1 MASEKTPESS
11 KSLLSESES
20 RGLGIQP
27 GSSLKLNF
35 LFLETEGGFPD
46 AAAVVRD
53 SIIGMGSLKSWRL
66 DEDVPSLE
74 VDALILWTEFVS
86 PLLSLLD
93 LGSTLTV
100 RATCL
105 VLRLFAPGTSLT
117 QHLVGELSVR
127 LKSES
132 CFGSEA
138 LVQRPPLEGSQFC
151 TR

>member
-35 LFLETEGGFPD
+35 LFLETAGGFHD
-46 AAAVVRD
+46 ADAVVQD
-53 SIIGMGSLKSWRL
+53 FSIGMGSLKSWRL

-74 VDALILWTEFVS
+74 VDALIPWTEFVS
-86 PLLSLLD
+86 LLSLLD
-93 LGSTLTV
+93 LGSTVTV
-100 RATCL
+100 RVTCL
-105 VLRLFAPGTSLT
+105 VLRLFAPGTSFT
-117 QHLVGELSVR
+117 QQLLGELSVR
-127 LKSES
+127 LRSES
-132 CFGSEA
+132 CFSEA
-138 LVQRPPLEGSQFC
+138 LVQRTLLEGSKFC